1 MRHLKFRKKRKRA
14 PHKAKLHF
22 LSEKIH
28 WNKKAVALWIA
39 EIAVVCALAFILVFY
54 FGQRVSNAGDSM
66 RPELKNG
73 DVVLV
78 NRLVY
83 NAMTPKRGD
92 IIAFKPNGREN
103 AHYYIKMIVG
113 LPGETV
119 TIRDGKVYINDST
132 EPLRDD
138 FCPETPV
145 GDFGP
150 YEVPEGCYFM
160 LGDNRNVSK
169 DSRYWL
175 NPYVEKDKIIGKAF
189 LRYWPLNKI
198 SLIE

>member
-103 AHYYIKMIVG
+103 AHYYIKRIVG

-119 TIRDGKVYINDST
+119 QIKDGKVYIN
-132 EPLRDD
+132 
-138 FCPETPV
+138 
-145 GDFGP
+145 
-150 YEVPEGCYFM
+150 
-160 LGDNRNVSK
+160 
-169 DSRYWL
+169 
-175 NPYVEKDKIIGKAF
+175 GKE
-189 LRYWPLNKI
+189 RKKI
-198 SLIE
+198 SLCPKLKSRELPGMRSHLVRMSILYWEIRRPAAMTAGWLISEM

>member
-92 IIAFKPNGREN
+92 IIAFKPNGRLKSRE
-103 AHYYIKMIVG
+103 
-113 LPGETV
+113 LPGMRSHLVRMSILYWE
-119 TIRDGKVYINDST
+119 IRRPAAMTAG
-132 EPLRDD
+132 
-138 FCPETPV
+138 
-145 GDFGP
+145 
-150 YEVPEGCYFM
+150 
-160 LGDNRNVSK
+160 
-169 DSRYWL
+169 WL
-175 NPYVEKDKIIGKAF
+175 
-189 LRYWPLNKI
+189 I
-198 SLIE
+198 SEM

>member
-73 DVVLV
+73 DVVEILKHKNPV
-78 NRLVY
+78 H
-83 NAMTPKRGD
+83 
-92 IIAFKPNGREN
+92 PNEDWLSFTATTTARRQI
-103 AHYYIKMIVG
+103 HKH
-113 LPGETV
+113 
-119 TIRDGKVYINDST
+119 
-132 EPLRDD
+132 LRK
-138 FCPETPV
+138 T
-145 GDFGP
+145 
-150 YEVPEGCYFM
+150 
-160 LGDNRNVSK
+160 
-169 DSRYWL
+169 
-175 NPYVEKDKIIGKAF
+175 
-189 LRYWPLNKI
+189 
-198 SLIE
+198 

>member
-78 NRLVY
+78 NRLVDDGRIFLHDGR
-83 NAMTPKRGD
+83 ALRGIGFRGSRTGERTSTAESTTTSCFCRCRNKKSD
-92 IIAFKPNGREN
+92 HNGRHN
-103 AHYYIKMIVG
+103 SFLHII
-113 LPGETV
+113 
-119 TIRDGKVYINDST
+119 
-132 EPLRDD
+132 PLQNY
-138 FCPETPV
+138 TPL
-145 GDFGP
+145 D
-150 YEVPEGCYFM
+150 
-160 LGDNRNVSK
+160 
-169 DSRYWL
+169 
-175 NPYVEKDKIIGKAF
+175 
-189 LRYWPLNKI
+189 I
-198 SLIE
+198 SP

>member
-83 NAMTPKRGD
+83 NAMTPKEEILLRLSQMAEKMH
-92 IIAFKPNGREN
+92 IIISKGSWDCRERRFRSRMEK
-103 AHYYIKMIVG
+103 YI
-113 LPGETV
+113 L
-119 TIRDGKVYINDST
+119 T
-132 EPLRDD
+132 EK
-138 FCPETPV
+138 
-145 GDFGP
+145 
-150 YEVPEGCYFM
+150 
-160 LGDNRNVSK
+160 NRK
-169 DSRYWL
+169 
-175 NPYVEKDKIIGKAF
+175 
-189 LRYWPLNKI
+189 KI
-198 SLIE
+198 SLCPKLKSRELPGMRSHLVRMSILYWEIRRPAAMTAGWLISEM

>member
-83 NAMTPKRGD
+83 NAMLRKEEILLRLSQMAEKMH
-92 IIAFKPNGREN
+92 IIISKGSWDCRERRFRSRMEKYILTEKNG
-103 AHYYIKMIVG
+103 K
-113 LPGETV
+113 
-119 TIRDGKVYINDST
+119 
-132 EPLRDD
+132 
-138 FCPETPV
+138 
-145 GDFGP
+145 
-150 YEVPEGCYFM
+150 
-160 LGDNRNVSK
+160 
-169 DSRYWL
+169 
-175 NPYVEKDKIIGKAF
+175 
-189 LRYWPLNKI
+189 KI
-198 SLIE
+198 SLCPKLKSRELPGMRSHLVRMSILYWEIRRPAAMTAGWLISEM

>member
-73 DVVLV
+73 DVAVSYTHL
-78 NRLVY
+78 R
-83 NAMTPKRGD
+83 
-92 IIAFKPNGREN
+92 
-103 AHYYIKMIVG
+103 AH
-113 LPGETV
+113 ETV
-119 TIRDGKVYINDST
+119 Y
-132 EPLRDD
+132 
-138 FCPETPV
+138 
-145 GDFGP
+145 
-150 YEVPEGCYFM
+150 
-160 LGDNRNVSK
+160 
-169 DSRYWL
+169 
-175 NPYVEKDKIIGKAF
+175 
-189 LRYWPLNKI
+189 
-198 SLIE
+198 

>member
-103 AHYYIKMIVG
+103 AHYYIKRIVG
-113 LPGETV
+113 LPSRHWSIAVGQD
-119 TIRDGKVYINDST
+119 RLYPDSG
-132 EPLRDD
+132 
-138 FCPETPV
+138 FPV
-145 GDFGP
+145 
-150 YEVPEGCYFM
+150 
-160 LGDNRNVSK
+160 
-169 DSRYWL
+169 
-175 NPYVEKDKIIGKAF
+175 
-189 LRYWPLNKI
+189 
-198 SLIE
+198 

>member
-83 NAMTPKRGD
+83 NAMTPKRGQMAEKMH
-92 IIAFKPNGREN
+92 IIISKGSWDCRERRFRSRMEK
-103 AHYYIKMIVG
+103 YI
-113 LPGETV
+113 L
-119 TIRDGKVYINDST
+119 T
-132 EPLRDD
+132 EK
-138 FCPETPV
+138 
-145 GDFGP
+145 
-150 YEVPEGCYFM
+150 
-160 LGDNRNVSK
+160 NRK
-169 DSRYWL
+169 
-175 NPYVEKDKIIGKAF
+175 
-189 LRYWPLNKI
+189 KI
-198 SLIE
+198 SLCPKLKSRELPGMRSHLVRMSILYWEIRRPAAMTAGWLISEM